1 MSVNKNIILL
11 IMIALIFCGCP
22 SSDSNV
28 EPPAATYDD
37 LVSDGWSEFT
47 SQNYTVAIE
56 KFDAAKS
63 MEPDIF
69 EAYNGLGWTYFKD
82 DQLANSII
90 EFSSGSQKV
99 GSTAD
104 IEAGWAFVLNADK
117 KYAASNIKIDTAL
130 TSDSNWIFSHGL
142 GLNKNDLIVLKAE
155 NFFLLG
161 SFAVSL
167 SAIQE
172 LNPSF
177 VANIL
182 TSEGRAD
189 LALEIERLKG
199 VN

>member
-1 MSVNKNIILL
+1 MKSFMAKNKE
-11 IMIALIFCGCP
+11 
-22 SSDSNV
+22 V
-28 EPPAATYDD
+28 EPKWLIVDAQGAILGRMASKIAPILMGKTKPTYTPHVDTGD
-37 LVSDGWSEFT
+37 YV
-47 SQNYTVAIE
+47 I
-56 KFDAAKS
+56 
-63 MEPDIF
+63 
-69 EAYNGLGWTYFKD
+69 
-82 DQLANSII
+82 
-90 EFSSGSQKV
+90 
-99 GSTAD
+99 
-104 IEAGWAFVLNADK
+104 VLNADK

-161 SFAVSL
+161 YFAVSL

-177 VANIL
+177 IANIL